1 MKKIKYTEEKISV
14 IGLGYVG
21 LPLAI
26 EFSKKQEVV
35 AFDIDKNRINQ
46 LKKGVDKTQEVNKK
60 HLKTK
65 SLTFTSN
72 KHDLKESKVF
82 IITVPTPIN
91 SKKEPDLKPL
101 KEASKLV
108 ASCMTEGS
116 LVIYESTVYPGLT
129 EEVCVPI
136 LEKYSN
142 LSFNKT
148 FFCGYS
154 PERINPGDNSRKL
167 SSITK
172 IVSGSNRE
180 ITSQVDQLYSKI
192 IKAGTFKAS
201 SIKVAEAA
209 KVIENT
215 QRDLNIALMNEL
227 SILFNHLDIDTH
239 EVLSAAKT
247 KWNFMPFKPGLVG
260 GHCIGVDPYY
270 LTHKAKSV
278 GLKADVI
285 MAGRK
290 TNDEMPIYVS
300 KEVEKELL
308 SNSKRLTLKGTKILI
323 LGMTFKE
330 DCKDIRN
337 TKVVDIYKEL
347 SKKGALVKVF
357 DPWVDVLEVERLYKV
372 KCLKSFPIK
381 KKFDG
386 IIIAVAHRQF
396 KKLKI
401 HKLRSLLHENGII
414 YDVKSIYPRSETD
427 GSL

>member
-46 LKKGVDKTQEVNKK
+46 LKKGIDKTQEVNKK
-60 HLKTK
+60 HLKSK

-108 ASCMTEGS
+108 ASCMTEGT

-215 QRDLNIALMNEL
+215 QRDLNIALINEL
-227 SILFNHLDIDTH
+227 SILFNKLDIDTS
-239 EVLSAAKT
+239 EVLEAAST
-247 KWNFMPFKPGLVG
+247 KWNFINYKPGLVG

-270 LTHKAKSV
+270 LTHKAKSI
-278 GLKADVI
+278 GLKPEVI
-285 MAGRK
+285 LAGRK
-290 TNDEMPIYVS
+290 INDYMAVYIA
-300 KEVEKELL
+300 KEVERKLL
-308 SNSKRLTLKGTKILI
+308 KKQQSLNKSKILI
-323 LGMTFKE
+323 LGMSFKE

-337 TKVVDIYKEL
+337 SKVVDIYNYL
-347 SKKGALVKVF
+347 KKRGCSMEIY
-357 DPWVDVLEVERLYKV
+357 DPWVDTKEAKNLYKV
-372 KCLKSFPIK
+372 NCTNSFPKGK
-381 KKFDG
+381 KYDAV
-386 IIIAVAHRQF
+386 IIAVAHNQF
-396 KKLKI
+396 KKTSINKIRSHLKD
-401 HKLRSLLHENGII
+401 HGII
-414 YDVKSIYPRSETD
+414 YDVKSIYPKMETD

>member
-1 MKKIKYTEEKISV
+1 MKKINYSKEKISI

-26 EFSKKQEVV
+26 EFSKNQEVI
-35 AFDIDKNRINQ
+35 AFDIDKNRIAQ
-46 LKKGVDKTQEVNKK
+46 LKKGIDKTQEVNKSQ
-60 HLKTK
+60 LKSK
-65 SLTFTSN
+65 NLTFTSN
-72 KHDLKESKVF
+72 KNDLKESKVF

-91 SKKEPDLKPL
+91 LKKEPDLKPL
-101 KEASKLV
+101 KEASKQV
-108 ASCMTEGS
+108 ASFMTKGS

-136 LEKYSN
+136 LEKYSK
-142 LSFNKT
+142 LSYNKT

-154 PERINPGDNSRKL
+154 PERINPGDSSRKL
-167 SSITK
+167 SSIIK
-172 IVSGSNRE
+172 IVSGSNEE
-180 ITSQVDQLYSKI
+180 ITNQVDRLYSRI

-239 EVLSAAKT
+239 EVLAAAET
-247 KWNFMPFKPGLVG
+247 KWNFVPFKPGLVG

-270 LTHKAKSV
+270 LTYKAKNI

-290 TNDEMPIYVS
+290 TNDEMSTYVA
-300 KEVEKELL
+300 KEVEKAFL
-308 SNSKRLTLKGTKILI
+308 SNSKRSTLKEAKILI

-337 TKVVDIYKEL
+337 TKVVDIYNKL
-347 SKKGALVKVF
+347 SKKGALVKIF
-357 DPWVDVLEVERLYKV
+357 DPWVDKREAERLYKV
-372 KCLKSFPIK
+372 KCLKNFPK
-381 KKFDG
+381 KGKFDG
-386 IIIAVAHRQF
+386 IIIAVAHSQF

-401 HKLRSLLHENGII
+401 NKLKSLLHENGII
-414 YDVKSIYPRSETD
+414 YDVKSIYPRSDTD